1 MNVSFRISML
11 VVAGLLAAGPALAG
25 ADSKSTP
32 SSSSS
37 SSTGGSNVVVASNA
51 GDSAAAAIASVFY
64 APLKIAYAA
73 GGSIVAG
80 LGYVVS
86 GGDKQVVD
94 PIVNAAV
101 RGDYWLTPEQIRG
114 DKPIEFIGRS
124 PEQQALR
131 DATAP
136 SGDVGSAP
144 DGPAPEGS
152 HEAGSK
158 ASTGST
164 GWN

>member
-1 MNVSFRISML
+1 MSARIAML
-11 VVAGLLAAGPALAG
+11 VAAGLLVVSPAFAGSNSA
-25 ADSKSTP
+25 
-32 SSSSS
+32 
-37 SSTGGSNVVVASNA
+37 TGSGSNVVVASNA
-51 GDSAAAAIASVFY
+51 GDSAAAAICSIFY

-86 GGDKQVVD
+86 GGDKDVVD
-94 PIVNAAV
+94 PILNASV

-114 DKPIEFIGRS
+114 DKPIEFVGRS
-124 PEQQALR
+124 PENQALR

-136 SGDVGSAP
+136 AGDVGS
-144 DGPAPEGS
+144 APEGS
-152 HEAGSK
+152 HEADTK
-158 ASTGST
+158 AAT